1 MYKQCDYAF
10 RHTVLYYCTIEL
22 RFKNF
27 EIRVVSALMKIIFE
41 VLLQQVR

>member
-10 RHTVLYYCTIEL
+10 RDTLLYYCTTEL

-27 EIRVVSALMKIIFE
+27 EIHVVSALKIIFE